1 MRYHPIMFLKS
12 LLVGFFAAT
21 GARAAGTWDFRPV
34 RDDFSADAF
43 FDHRSL
49 NESQAGQ
56 SGFVR
61 LAPDGNGF
69 VLGDGSPVR
78 FWAVGDDGGEMDLET
93 LRHHARWLAK
103 RGVNMVRFH
112 QQLYAKGK
120 TSKLGDADRNQV
132 ERCWRLVAAMKAE
145 GIYVTISPY
154 WGVALGREGLLKAW
168 GIEGDDDQDSLGLLF
183 FDKSL
188 QEGYQ
193 AWVRALYAPVNPH
206 TGLPLA
212 KDPAVAIIQIQNED
226 SLLFWTVSN
235 IKGKQREKLCRLFGA
250 FLTGKYGSLEKA
262 KAAWDGDSDAADRFA
277 DGQAGLLHIWEL
289 TQDRTGGRAKRLADQ
304 LEFLGRVMYD
314 FNRDMARFYRSE
326 LGCQQLVNAG
336 NWTTADNTRLMDVE
350 RWSYT
355 ACEVLAVNRYFD
367 ETHHKGK
374 RTAWAIDP
382 GDSYTPQSCL
392 LDPRALPV
400 NLKQVAG
407 RPLLVTESHWV
418 PPNPYQSEGAFLVS
432 AYTSLSGVAVY
443 YWFAQ
448 GDPEWA
454 APKPKDDTRD
464 WFRAMGKW
472 DVGTPVEM
480 GQWPAAA
487 WLFRRGLVRRGEVV
501 VHEER
506 PLADLWN
513 RAYPVIAEDQ
523 GFDPSR
529 FKGLGAVRTD
539 LRTGADPLAFL
550 VGPVEAVYGGDPAK
564 TKVADLSR
572 YIDHGKKTVRSITS
586 ELSWDYGRGVCVLD
600 APAAQGAC
608 GFLAKAGKLKTR
620 DLTIACRNP
629 YASVL
634 VVALDDA
641 PLASSARA
649 LVQMGTTENP
659 TGWKEREADYASDDG
674 KTTYH
679 GRTIEAVGHA
689 PWQVERLDAT
699 LTVRSGVLRRAFVL
713 DANGM
718 KGRELK
724 LARSKGSVTL
734 ALPPDALYVGLTE

>member
-1 MRYHPIMFLKS
+1 MLLKS
-12 LLVGFFAAT
+12 LLVGSLAAA
-21 GARAAGTWDFRPV
+21 GARAAGTWDFHPV
-34 RDDFSADAF
+34 RDEFSSDAF

-49 NESQAGQ
+49 NEAQAGQ

-61 LAPDGNGF
+61 LAPDGLGF

-78 FWAVGDDGGEMDLET
+78 FWAIGDGGGDMDLET
-93 LRHHARWLAK
+93 LKHHARWLAK

-112 QQLYAKGK
+112 EQLYAKGK
-120 TSKLGDADRNQV
+120 TSKLDDADQDQV

-154 WGVALGREGLLKAW
+154 WGVALGREGRLKAW

-183 FDKSL
+183 FDKTL
-188 QEGYQ
+188 QEGYK

-226 SLLFWTVSN
+226 SLLFWTVAN
-235 IKGKQREKLCRLFGA
+235 IKGKQREKLCRLYGD
-250 FLTGKYGSLEKA
+250 FLVAKYGSLDKA
-262 KAAWDGDSDAADRFA
+262 KAAWEGEADEGDRFA
-277 DGQAGLLHIWEL
+277 EGRAGLLHIWEM
-289 TQDRTGGRAKRLADQ
+289 TQERTGGRAKRLADQ
-304 LEFLGRVMYD
+304 LEFLARTMYD
-314 FNRDMARFYRSE
+314 FNRDMARFYREE
-326 LGCQQLVNAG
+326 LGCRQLINAG
-336 NWTTADNTRLMDVE
+336 NWTTADNTRLMDAE

-355 ACEVLAVNRYFD
+355 ACDVLAVNRYYD
-367 ETHHKGK
+367 ETHHQGK

-382 GDSYTPQSCL
+382 GDHYTPRSCL
-392 LDPRALPV
+392 LDPRACPV
-400 NLKQVAG
+400 NLKRVVG

-432 AYTSLSGVAVY
+432 AYTSLSGVDAY

-454 APKPKDDTRD
+454 EPKQPGDTRD

-472 DVGTPVEM
+472 DVGTPVEL

-487 WLFRRGLVRRGEVV
+487 WLFRRGLVRRGEAV

-506 PLADLWN
+506 PLAEIWA
-513 RAYPVIAEDQ
+513 RTYPVIAEDQ

-529 FKGLGAVRTD
+529 FKGLGAVRSD
-539 LRTGADPLAFL
+539 IRTGADPLAFL

-564 TKVADLSR
+564 TAVADLSK
-572 YIDHGKKTVRSITS
+572 YVDHGKKTVRSNTG
-586 ELSWDYGRGVCVLD
+586 ELLWDHGKGVCVLD

-620 DLTIACRNP
+620 DLTLACRTA

-634 VVALDDA
+634 VVALDGA
-641 PLASSARA
+641 PLATSARV
-649 LVQMGTTENP
+649 LVQLGTTEQP
-659 TGWKEREADYASDDG
+659 TGWKERDADYQTGDG

-679 GRTIEAVGHA
+679 GRKIETVGHA
-689 PWQVERLDAT
+689 PWQVGRLDAT
-699 LTVRSGVLRRAFVL
+699 LVLRSATLRHAVVL
-713 DANGM
+713 DMNGM
-718 KGRELK
+718 KIRELK
-724 LARSKGSVTL
+724 LARSGGAVTL
-734 ALPPDALYVGLTE
+734 SLPPDALYVGLTP